1 MKRETN
7 ETKICKHCKTEIPAG
22 AKICPNCRKK
32 QGGKLKWIII
42 AVVAIGII
50 GAAAGGND
58 DSSTE
63 TKKAS
68 ADVSV
73 KDSNKE
79 TTEPTKEQVNE
90 PEEKEPEVPV
100 EYKSALKKA
109 EKYSNMMHMS
119 KQGIYDQLTSE
130 YGEQFSPEAAQYAV
144 DNMQADWN
152 ANALEK
158 AKSYQEQM
166 SMSPEAIRDQLTSD
180 SGEKFT
186 QEEADYAIAN
196 LPQ

>member
-50 GAAAGGND
+50 VAAAGGND

>member
-50 GAAAGGND
+50 CAAAGGND